1 MRNFTSILF
10 VVLSFMG
17 HPAPGSAE
25 ATSFCLPVDPEML
38 ERHLQRPAGKPAA
51 LLNAGEPRTVRMIY
65 FLSDPQRFRQEVVDK
80 MKTTVREVQRIYAD
94 QIRAHGFGETTFR
107 YEMDAQGEPMVHVVY
122 GTGGNYHYADAL
134 GRIQGE
140 YGYDLGS
147 NIYFIVLGNEEDIQL
162 RNVLGL
168 GLQTSRNSGWA
179 MLTQYFDPNFV
190 TRAAHELGHA
200 FGLWHN
206 FNDGAY
212 IMSYGPGQ
220 GSFSELSA
228 GHLAVHP
235 HFNSDSSTKQ
245 EYVLDLPTCE
255 ILSSRSYR
263 TGATSVPIQLELSDP
278 DGLQQ
283 VSLFVTT
290 PETHFSAGS
299 PELKTGRLLGGVMN
313 AAVDLQYD
321 GIPPSDPGAAS
332 LSTLLT
338 HKMAIEVVDLRG
350 NIRRIGLS
358 LLHESTHK
366 LVIPL
371 DRQKGNGANGV
382 AFSPDGKILASASGN
397 LTVELWN
404 AETGA
409 HIATLEGY
417 DPHRGYIKQV
427 FSLAFS
433 PDGKILATGTW
444 HGSIKLWDVATRT
457 EITTFTLSAY
467 RSRIMSLAFSP
478 DGKILASGITDD
490 WTGPNIIR
498 LWDMAT
504 KTQLPPLVGHTHGV
518 QSVTFSPD
526 GKTLASGS
534 FDSTI
539 RLWDVATK
547 TEIAKIPYENS
558 VTSVSFSPDGKTL
571 VSSAFNGKV
580 AFWDVGK
587 RAFKDQFL
595 VRSVNLL
602 RYASFTLDGGRI
614 VTASQDGD
622 IKIWEVDLDAK
633 TYRRIARL
641 QGNSGD
647 QLLGAGATFS
657 PDGTTFATSL
667 GSGYERGG
675 DYTIVLWDLSPYVTP
690 VVHVADFNLKAAI
703 REALGKSGYGPL
715 TRADVERLTTL
726 DLRNREIR
734 DLTGLEWATQLTH
747 LNLEGNPLASRAAN
761 THLPAL
767 EARGVE
773 VLFPRSPQA
782 LAKLSGDGQQAPS
795 GTPVEDPLIVEVQD
809 QNGVGL
815 PGSAVTFAVIRG
827 EGALSVETATTDAQ
841 GRAATTLTPLMAGT
855 VSVEV
860 TVEGLEPVIFTAGGH
875 LIPKMLTKL
884 SGDEQRGRGSAALA
898 EPLVVEVV
906 DQNGNVLEG
915 VQVTF
920 AITAGDGTLSV
931 ETATTDAQGRAAATL
946 TLGEVGEGISVEVTV
961 EGLEPVIFTAR
972 RQLIPQTLAKLSGD
986 EQQGLAGA
994 ALTEP
999 FVVQVLDQNGNVIE
1013 EVQVAFAITA
1023 GDGTLSVEIATTDA
1037 QGRAATT
1044 LTLGEVG
1051 GDISVEVTVEGL
1063 EPVIFTGGGQLIP
1076 QTLTKLSGD
1085 EQQGLAGA
1093 ELPEPLVVE
1102 VLDQSGNVLEGVR
1115 VVFAVTTGAGILSVE
1130 LAITDSL
1137 GQAASPLMPLTGEIS
1152 VEVTVEGLEP
1162 VIFTAVGQA
1171 SPDFDGDGQVGFGD
1185 FFLFVD
1191 YFGTSEPHF
1200 DLDGDGQVGFGDFFL
1215 FVEHF
1220 GQPARAK
1227 LMALAR
1233 ERIGLPD
1240 GPQLQQNTPNPFNSQ
1255 TVLSYFLLRPGLA
1268 RLEVFAL
1275 TGQRVG
1281 VLHQGPKKAGLHRL
1295 RWDGRDDRGRP
1306 LASGVYVYRLVTGDG
1321 VQTRKLTLLR

>member
-10 VVLSFMG
+10 VVLPFMG

-25 ATSFCLPVDPEML
+25 ATSFCLPVDSEML

-51 LLNAGEPRTVRMIY
+51 LQNAGEPRTVRMIY

-107 YEMDAQGEPMVHVVY
+107 YEPDAQGEPMVHVVY

-245 EYVLDLPTCE
+245 EHVLALPTCE
-255 ILSSRSYR
+255 ILSSRSYQ

-299 PELKTGRLLGGVMN
+299 PELKTGRLLGGVTN

-478 DGKILASGITDD
+478 DGEILASGITDD

-504 KTQLPPLVGHTHGV
+504 KAQLPPLAGHTHGV
-518 QSVTFSPD
+518 RSVTFSPD

-602 RYASFTLDGGRI
+602 RYASFTLDGRRV
-614 VTASQDGD
+614 VTVSQDGD
-622 IKIWEVDLDAK
+622 IKIWEVDLDARA
-633 TYRRIARL
+633 YRRIARL

-747 LNLEGNPLASRAAN
+747 LNIEGNPLNATAAN
-761 THLPAL
+761 TQLPAL

-773 VLFPRSPQA
+773 VLFPRRSPQA
-782 LAKLSGDGQQAPS
+782 LAKLSGDGQQALS
-795 GTPVEDPLIVEVQD
+795 GTRFED
-809 QNGVGL
+809 
-815 PGSAVTFAVIRG
+815 
-827 EGALSVETATTDAQ
+827 
-841 GRAATTLTPLMAGT
+841 
-855 VSVEV
+855 
-860 TVEGLEPVIFTAGGH
+860 
-875 LIPKMLTKL
+875 
-884 SGDEQRGRGSAALA
+884 
-898 EPLVVEVV
+898 PLVVEVF
-906 DQNGNVLEG
+906 DQNGVILPGAVVAFEVTEG
-915 VQVTF
+915 E
-920 AITAGDGTLSV
+920 GTLSV
-931 ETATTDAQGRAAATL
+931 SVDTTDARGRASTFLTIGAGSGTL
-946 TLGEVGEGISVEVTV
+946 TVEVRVT
-961 EGLEPVIFTAR
+961 GLEPQIFTLTAIAR
-972 RQLIPQTLAKLSGD
+972 RAQAFAKLSGD

-994 ALTEP
+994 ALPEP
-999 FVVQVLDQNGNVIE
+999 LVVQVLDQSGNVLE
-1013 EVQVAFAITA
+1013 GVQVTFAITA

-1063 EPVIFTGGGQLIP
+1063 EPVIFTAGGQLVP

-1255 TVLSYFLLRPGLA
+1255 TVLSYFLLHPGLA
-1268 RLEVFAL
+1268 RLEVFSL
-1275 TGQRVG
+1275 TGQRVALLHEG
-1281 VLHQGPKKAGLHRL
+1281 VEKAGLHRL
-1295 RWDGRDDRGRP
+1295 HWEGRSDLGHP

>member
-1 MRNFTSILF
+1 MWKFRL
-10 VVLSFMG
+10 VLLVFIFHSSMICAAFS
-17 HPAPGSAE
+17 SAE
-25 ATSFCLPVDPEML
+25 GIDFCRPVDPERL
-38 ERHLQRPAGKPAA
+38 ERHQLNAANKPA

-65 FLSDPQRFRQEVVDK
+65 FVSDRQGFRQEVIDK
-80 MKTTVREVQRIYAD
+80 MKTTIREVQRIYAD
-94 QIRAHGFGETTFR
+94 QISAHGFGEKTFR
-107 YEMDAQGEPMVHVVY
+107 YETDAQGEPIVHVVY
-122 GTGGNYHYADAL
+122 GTGGNYDYAEAL
-134 GRIQGE
+134 GRIQWE
-140 YGYDLGS
+140 YGYDLDS
-147 NIYFIVLGNEEDIQL
+147 NIYFIVLGNEEDLQSQ
-162 RNVLGL
+162 NVLGL
-168 GLQTSRNSGWA
+168 GLQRSRNGGWA
-179 MLTQYFDPNFV
+179 MLRQYIDPNFV

-245 EYVLDLPTCE
+245 EYVLDLPTCD

-290 PETHFSAGS
+290 PETHFSAGA
-299 PELKTGRLLGGVMN
+299 PELKTGRLLGGATN
-313 AAVDLQYD
+313 ATIDLRYD
-321 GIPPSDPGAAS
+321 GIIPSDPGAAS

-417 DPHRGYIKQV
+417 DPHRGFIKQV

-444 HGSIKLWDVATRT
+444 HGSIKLWEVATRT
-457 EITTFTLSAY
+457 EITTFTLTAY
-467 RSRIMSLAFSP
+467 HSRIMSLTFSPDGKILAAGITDAEGSGPNIIRLWDMETRTQLPPLTDHTHGVQSVAFSP
-478 DGKILASGITDD
+478 DGKILASG
-490 WTGPNIIR
+490 
-498 LWDMAT
+498 A
-504 KTQLPPLVGHTHGV
+504 
-518 QSVTFSPD
+518 
-526 GKTLASGS
+526 

-539 RLWDVATK
+539 RLWDVATQRQ
-547 TEIAKIPYENS
+547 IGAPLHYENS
-558 VTSVSFSPDGKTL
+558 VTSVAFSPDGKTL

-602 RYASFTLDGGRI
+602 RYASFTLDGRRV
-614 VTASQDGD
+614 VTVSQDGD
-622 IKIWEVDLDAK
+622 IKIWEVDLDARA
-633 TYRRIARL
+633 YRRIARL

-667 GSGYERGG
+667 GSGYETEG

-726 DLRNREIR
+726 DLRNREVR

-747 LNLEGNPLASRAAN
+747 LNLEGNPLNSSAAN

-795 GTPVEDPLIVEVQD
+795 GTPVEDPLVVEVRD

-815 PGSAVTFAVIRG
+815 PGSAVTFAVIKG
-827 EGALSVETATTDAQ
+827 KGVLSVETATTDAQ
-841 GRAATTLTPLMAGT
+841 GRAATTLTPLVVGT
-855 VSVEV
+855 ISVEV
-860 TVEGLEPVIFTAGGH
+860 AVEGLEPVIFTAVGQ
-875 LIPKMLTKL
+875 LFPRTLTKL
-884 SGDEQRGRGSAALA
+884 SGDEQQGRVGAALT
-898 EPLVVEVV
+898 EPLVVEML
-906 DQNGNVLEG
+906 DQNGSGLEG

-920 AITAGDGTLSV
+920 AVTAGDGTLSV
-931 ETATTDAQGRAAATL
+931 ETATTDAQGRAATTL
-946 TLGEVGEGISVEVTV
+946 TLWEVGGGGTSVEVAV
-961 EGLEPVIFTAR
+961 EGLEPV
-972 RQLIPQTLAKLSGD
+972 
-986 EQQGLAGA
+986 
-994 ALTEP
+994 
-999 FVVQVLDQNGNVIE
+999 V
-1013 EVQVAFAITA
+1013 
-1023 GDGTLSVEIATTDA
+1023 
-1037 QGRAATT
+1037 
-1044 LTLGEVG
+1044 
-1051 GDISVEVTVEGL
+1051 
-1063 EPVIFTGGGQLIP
+1063 
-1076 QTLTKLSGD
+1076 
-1085 EQQGLAGA
+1085 
-1093 ELPEPLVVE
+1093 
-1102 VLDQSGNVLEGVR
+1102 
-1115 VVFAVTTGAGILSVE
+1115 
-1130 LAITDSL
+1130 
-1137 GQAASPLMPLTGEIS
+1137 
-1152 VEVTVEGLEP
+1152 
-1162 VIFTAVGQA
+1162 FTAVGQA
-1171 SPDFDGDGQVGFGD
+1171 SPDFNGDGQVDFDD
-1185 FFLFVD
+1185 FFLFAS

-1215 FVEHF
+1215 FADNF
-1220 GQPARAK
+1220 GPSAQAK
-1227 LMALAR
+1227 LLALAG
-1233 ERIGLPD
+1233 ERIGLPG
-1240 GPQLQQNTPNPFNSQ
+1240 GPQLWQNAPNPFNSQ

-1275 TGQRVG
+1275 TGQRVA
-1281 VLHQGPKKAGLHRL
+1281 VLHEGAAKAGFHRL
-1295 RWDGRDDRGRP
+1295 HWEGRSDQGHP
-1306 LASGVYVYRLVTGDG
+1306 LSSGVYLYRLVTDEGAW
-1321 VQTRKLTLLR
+1321 TRKLTLLR

>member
-17 HPAPGSAE
+17 HPAPSSAE
-25 ATSFCLPVDPEML
+25 ATHFCLPVDPEML

-51 LLNAGEPRTVRMIY
+51 LLDHENAGEPRTVRMIY

-107 YEMDAQGEPMVHVVY
+107 YETDAQGEPMVHVVY

-140 YGYDLGS
+140 YGYDLRS

-235 HFNSDSSTKQ
+235 HFNSESSTYQ

-299 PELKTGRLLGGVMN
+299 PELKTGRLLGGVTN

-350 NIRRIGLS
+350 NIRRLGLS

-382 AFSPDGKILASASGN
+382 AFSPDGKILAAASEN
-397 LTVELWN
+397 QTVELWN
-404 AETGA
+404 AETGE
-409 HIATLEGY
+409 HIATLSGYEG
-417 DPHRGYIKQV
+417 RGYFRRV
-427 FSLAFS
+427 YSVAFS
-433 PDGKILATGTW
+433 PDGTILATGTW
-444 HGSIKLWDVATRT
+444 EGTIKLWDVETRT
-457 EITTFTLSAY
+457 EIITFEHGGDAG
-467 RSRIMSLAFSP
+467 RIMSLAFSP
-478 DGKILASGITDD
+478 DGKILASALTDD
-490 WTGPNIIR
+490 WTSPAHTIK

-504 KTQLPPLVGHTHGV
+504 KTEIATLSGHINGV
-518 QSVTFSPD
+518 QSVSFSPD
-526 GKTLASGS
+526 GKTLASGA

-547 TEIAKIPYENS
+547 TQIAYLPYENT

-647 QLLGAGATFS
+647 QLLGASATFS

-715 TRADVERLTTL
+715 TRDDMERLTTL
-726 DLRNREIR
+726 DVRNREIR

-747 LNLEGNPLASRAAN
+747 LNLEGNPLNSSAAS

-773 VLFPRSPQA
+773 VLFPRSPQV

-795 GTPVEDPLIVEVQD
+795 GTPVEDPLIVEVRD

-815 PGSAVTFAVIRG
+815 RGSAVTFAVIRG
-827 EGALSVETATTDAQ
+827 EGSAVCRDRHYRRPRPRCHHADAVD
-841 GRAATTLTPLMAGT
+841 GGDRHRRGDRGGVGAGDFHRRRAADPPDA
-855 VSVEV
+855 
-860 TVEGLEPVIFTAGGH
+860 
-875 LIPKMLTKL
+875 
-884 SGDEQRGRGSAALA
+884 DQAL
-898 EPLVVEVV
+898 
-906 DQNGNVLEG
+906 
-915 VQVTF
+915 
-920 AITAGDGTLSV
+920 
-931 ETATTDAQGRAAATL
+931 
-946 TLGEVGEGISVEVTV
+946 
-961 EGLEPVIFTAR
+961 R
-972 RQLIPQTLAKLSGD
+972 R
-986 EQQGLAGA
+986 
-994 ALTEP
+994 
-999 FVVQVLDQNGNVIE
+999 
-1013 EVQVAFAITA
+1013 
-1023 GDGTLSVEIATTDA
+1023 
-1037 QGRAATT
+1037 
-1044 LTLGEVG
+1044 
-1051 GDISVEVTVEGL
+1051 
-1063 EPVIFTGGGQLIP
+1063 
-1076 QTLTKLSGD
+1076 
-1085 EQQGLAGA
+1085 
-1093 ELPEPLVVE
+1093 
-1102 VLDQSGNVLEGVR
+1102 
-1115 VVFAVTTGAGILSVE
+1115 
-1130 LAITDSL
+1130 
-1137 GQAASPLMPLTGEIS
+1137 
-1152 VEVTVEGLEP
+1152 
-1162 VIFTAVGQA
+1162 
-1171 SPDFDGDGQVGFGD
+1171 
-1185 FFLFVD
+1185 
-1191 YFGTSEPHF
+1191 
-1200 DLDGDGQVGFGDFFL
+1200 
-1215 FVEHF
+1215 
-1220 GQPARAK
+1220 
-1227 LMALAR
+1227 
-1233 ERIGLPD
+1233 
-1240 GPQLQQNTPNPFNSQ
+1240 
-1255 TVLSYFLLRPGLA
+1255 
-1268 RLEVFAL
+1268 
-1275 TGQRVG
+1275 
-1281 VLHQGPKKAGLHRL
+1281 
-1295 RWDGRDDRGRP
+1295 
-1306 LASGVYVYRLVTGDG
+1306 
-1321 VQTRKLTLLR
+1321 

>member
-1 MRNFTSILF
+1 MRRLISILP
-10 VVLSFMG
+10 VLLSTMG
-17 HPAPGSAE
+17 NPVSSSAE
-25 ATSFCLPVDPEML
+25 GTHFCLPVDPEML
-38 ERHLQRPAGKPAA
+38 ERHLQRPAGKRVA

-107 YEMDAQGEPMVHVVY
+107 YETDAQGEPMVHVVY

-147 NIYFIVLGNEEDIQL
+147 NIYFIVLGNEEDIQF

-235 HFNSDSSTKQ
+235 HFNSDSSTYQ

-299 PELKTGRLLGGVMN
+299 PELKTGRLLGGVTN

-350 NIRRIGLS
+350 NIRTIGLS

-366 LVIPL
+366 LIIPL

-382 AFSPDGKILASASGN
+382 AFSPDGKILAAASEN

-417 DPHRGYIKQV
+417 DPYRGRVHQV

-478 DGKILASGITDD
+478 DGEILASGITDD
-490 WTGPNIIR
+490 WTGPSIIR
-498 LWDMAT
+498 LWDMET
-504 KTQLPPLVGHTHGV
+504 KTQLPPLAGHTHGV

-547 TEIAKIPYENS
+547 TEIAKIPYEDS

-633 TYRRIARL
+633 AYRRIARL

-647 QLLGAGATFS
+647 QLLGARATFS

-715 TRADVERLTTL
+715 TRDDMERLTTL
-726 DLRNREIR
+726 DVRNREIR

-747 LNLEGNPLASRAAN
+747 LNLEGNPLNSLAAN

-767 EARGVE
+767 EARGVG

-795 GTPVEDPLIVEVQD
+795 GTPVEDPLIVEVRD

-827 EGALSVETATTDAQ
+827 EGALSVETATTDAR

-915 VQVTF
+915 VQVAF

-946 TLGEVGEGISVEVTV
+946 TLGEVGEG
-961 EGLEPVIFTAR
+961 
-972 RQLIPQTLAKLSGD
+972 
-986 EQQGLAGA
+986 
-994 ALTEP
+994 
-999 FVVQVLDQNGNVIE
+999 
-1013 EVQVAFAITA
+1013 
-1023 GDGTLSVEIATTDA
+1023 
-1037 QGRAATT
+1037 
-1044 LTLGEVG
+1044 
-1051 GDISVEVTVEGL
+1051 
-1063 EPVIFTGGGQLIP
+1063 
-1076 QTLTKLSGD
+1076 
-1085 EQQGLAGA
+1085 
-1093 ELPEPLVVE
+1093 
-1102 VLDQSGNVLEGVR
+1102 
-1115 VVFAVTTGAGILSVE
+1115 
-1130 LAITDSL
+1130 
-1137 GQAASPLMPLTGEIS
+1137 IS

-1215 FVEHF
+1215 LADHF

-1268 RLEVFAL
+1268 RLEVFSL
-1275 TGQRVG
+1275 TGQRVALLHEG
-1281 VLHQGPKKAGLHRL
+1281 VEKAGLHRL
-1295 RWDGRDDRGRP
+1295 HWEGRSDLGHP

>member
-1 MRNFTSILF
+1 MRRLISILP
-10 VVLSFMG
+10 VLLSTMG
-17 HPAPGSAE
+17 NPVSSSAE
-25 ATSFCLPVDPEML
+25 GTHFCLPVDPEML
-38 ERHLQRPAGKPAA
+38 ERHLQRPAGKRVA

-107 YEMDAQGEPMVHVVY
+107 YETDAQGEPMVHVVY

-235 HFNSDSSTKQ
+235 HFNSDSSTYQ

-299 PELKTGRLLGGVMN
+299 PELKTGRLLGGVTN

-350 NIRRIGLS
+350 NIRTIGLS

-366 LVIPL
+366 LIIPL

-382 AFSPDGKILASASGN
+382 
-397 LTVELWN
+397 
-404 AETGA
+404 
-409 HIATLEGY
+409 
-417 DPHRGYIKQV
+417 
-427 FSLAFS
+427 AFS

-478 DGKILASGITDD
+478 DGEILASGITND
-490 WTGPNIIR
+490 WTGPSIIR
-498 LWDMAT
+498 LWDMET
-504 KTQLPPLVGHTHGV
+504 KTQLPPLAGHTHGV

-547 TEIAKIPYENS
+547 TEIAKIPYEDS

-633 TYRRIARL
+633 A
-641 QGNSGD
+641 
-647 QLLGAGATFS
+647 
-657 PDGTTFATSL
+657 
-667 GSGYERGG
+667 
-675 DYTIVLWDLSPYVTP
+675 
-690 VVHVADFNLKAAI
+690 
-703 REALGKSGYGPL
+703 
-715 TRADVERLTTL
+715 
-726 DLRNREIR
+726 
-734 DLTGLEWATQLTH
+734 
-747 LNLEGNPLASRAAN
+747 
-761 THLPAL
+761 
-767 EARGVE
+767 
-773 VLFPRSPQA
+773 
-782 LAKLSGDGQQAPS
+782 
-795 GTPVEDPLIVEVQD
+795 
-809 QNGVGL
+809 
-815 PGSAVTFAVIRG
+815 
-827 EGALSVETATTDAQ
+827 
-841 GRAATTLTPLMAGT
+841 
-855 VSVEV
+855 
-860 TVEGLEPVIFTAGGH
+860 
-875 LIPKMLTKL
+875 
-884 SGDEQRGRGSAALA
+884 
-898 EPLVVEVV
+898 
-906 DQNGNVLEG
+906 
-915 VQVTF
+915 
-920 AITAGDGTLSV
+920 
-931 ETATTDAQGRAAATL
+931 
-946 TLGEVGEGISVEVTV
+946 
-961 EGLEPVIFTAR
+961 
-972 RQLIPQTLAKLSGD
+972 
-986 EQQGLAGA
+986 
-994 ALTEP
+994 
-999 FVVQVLDQNGNVIE
+999 
-1013 EVQVAFAITA
+1013 
-1023 GDGTLSVEIATTDA
+1023 
-1037 QGRAATT
+1037 
-1044 LTLGEVG
+1044 
-1051 GDISVEVTVEGL
+1051 
-1063 EPVIFTGGGQLIP
+1063 
-1076 QTLTKLSGD
+1076 
-1085 EQQGLAGA
+1085 
-1093 ELPEPLVVE
+1093 
-1102 VLDQSGNVLEGVR
+1102 
-1115 VVFAVTTGAGILSVE
+1115 
-1130 LAITDSL
+1130 
-1137 GQAASPLMPLTGEIS
+1137 
-1152 VEVTVEGLEP
+1152 
-1162 VIFTAVGQA
+1162 
-1171 SPDFDGDGQVGFGD
+1171 
-1185 FFLFVD
+1185 
-1191 YFGTSEPHF
+1191 
-1200 DLDGDGQVGFGDFFL
+1200 
-1215 FVEHF
+1215 
-1220 GQPARAK
+1220 
-1227 LMALAR
+1227 
-1233 ERIGLPD
+1233 
-1240 GPQLQQNTPNPFNSQ
+1240 
-1255 TVLSYFLLRPGLA
+1255 
-1268 RLEVFAL
+1268 
-1275 TGQRVG
+1275 
-1281 VLHQGPKKAGLHRL
+1281 
-1295 RWDGRDDRGRP
+1295 
-1306 LASGVYVYRLVTGDG
+1306 
-1321 VQTRKLTLLR
+1321 